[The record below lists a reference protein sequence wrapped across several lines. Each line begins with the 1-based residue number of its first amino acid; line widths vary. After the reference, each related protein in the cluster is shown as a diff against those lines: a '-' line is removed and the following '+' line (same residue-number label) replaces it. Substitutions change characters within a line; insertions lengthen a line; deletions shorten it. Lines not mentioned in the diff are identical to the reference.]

1 MEDEGGTFQSLV
13 ETIKIIVSNLQI
25 ISQFPITLKF
35 TCTAC
40 DKLKALLKA
49 LPAVNIDVL
58 KAVSFDCMASIGLY
72 SRFFFIVL
80 TPIVLSLAVWLRAR
94 MACSQK
100 VEVHRFND
108 NASDSG
114 ARGDKHARI
123 RDATQVI
130 FAIIFLTYP
139 TVTSTIFTM
148 FSCRE
153 MDQ

>member
-1 MEDEGGTFQSLV
+1 M
-13 ETIKIIVSNLQI
+13 
-25 ISQFPITLKF
+25 
-35 TCTAC
+35 AC
-40 DKLKALLKA
+40 DKLKGLMKA

-58 KAVSFDCMASIGLY
+58 SAVSFDCMASIGLY

-94 MACSQK
+94 MACSRK
-100 VEVHRFND
+100 VDVQQAND

-148 FSCRE
+148 FACRE

>member
-1 MEDEGGTFQSLV
+1 MQNFFLGHIPYTCV
-13 ETIKIIVSNLQI
+13 LQV
-25 ISQFPITLKF
+25 TLKF
-35 TCTAC
+35 TCAAC
-40 DKLKALLKA
+40 DKLKGLLKA

-58 KAVSFDCMASIGLY
+58 NAVSFDCMASIGLY

-80 TPIVLSLAVWLRAR
+80 SPIVLSLAVWLRAR
-94 MACSQK
+94 MACSRK
-100 VEVHRFND
+100 VEVQQAGD
-108 NASDSG
+108 GASDSTE
-114 ARGDKHARI
+114 GDKPART